1 MGFSV
6 IPRAHILLQHSSDQF
21 RSFQGLVDKGEN
33 FVENAHQQDMHLS
46 YITSRMSANFEAK
59 QKSMLAIDWRRTNPE
74 VESQQ
79 TKVDL
84 QARRR
89 KRNIVL
95 EGYGPAINRKLEI
108 KKIKLERRTNFI
120 GDNQH

>member
-1 MGFSV
+1 MT
-6 IPRAHILLQHSSDQF
+6 
-21 RSFQGLVDKGEN
+21 
-33 FVENAHQQDMHLS
+33 
-46 YITSRMSANFEAK
+46 YITSRMSCNFEAK

-120 GDNQH
+120 GDNHH